1 MHTPSRRARVAL
13 ALWIGVI
20 LFVVTPWYGIRDHSH
35 WANVQWIPF
44 VSPPVRLRDIVANT
58 LFYVP
63 FGYFYVRAM
72 RRGEVWHAVATALLL
87 SAMTELTQVYSHG
100 RFPSTTDLLCNST
113 GAYFG
118 AIWAARRGR

>member
-1 MHTPSRRARVAL
+1 MAL

-20 LFVVTPWYGIRDHSH
+20 LFVVTPWYDIKDHSH

-63 FGYFYVRAM
+63 FGYFYVRAT
-72 RRGEVWHAVATALLL
+72 RRGEVWHAVAAALLL

-100 RFPSTTDLLCNST
+100 RFPSATALLCNST
-113 GAYFG
+113 GAYLG
-118 AIWAARRGR
+118 ARWAARRGRETRH